1 MSSGAPRPNLANLD
15 IATLKR
21 YKKFY
26 RLNCEDD
33 KSKLVAAVSR
43 HFQTLVL
50 DEAKVLSRFA
60 DSVKR
65 RKLTYLQGTTGQPVR
80 K

>member
-1 MSSGAPRPNLANLD
+1 MVNLGNLEL
-15 IATLKR
+15 ATLKR

-26 RLNCEDD
+26 RLNCDD
-33 KSKLVAAVSR
+33 ERSKLVAAVTK
-43 HFQTLVL
+43 HFNTLML

-60 DSVKR
+60 DNVKR
-65 RKLTYLQGTTGQPVR
+65 RKLSYMER

>member
-1 MSSGAPRPNLANLD
+1 MSSAPNVANLEL
-15 IATLKR
+15 ATLKR

-26 RLNCEDD
+26 RLACDD
-33 KSKLVAAVSR
+33 ERSRLVAAVQK
-43 HFQTLVL
+43 HFNALML

-65 RKLTYLQGTTGQPVR
+65 RKMNGSSSWPVR

>member
-1 MSSGAPRPNLANLD
+1 MCLA
-15 IATLKR
+15 
-21 YKKFY
+21 
-26 RLNCEDD
+26 
-33 KSKLVAAVSR
+33 AA
-43 HFQTLVL
+43 QML

-65 RKLTYLQGTTGQPVR
+65 RKLSYLHAGTGGAGAPPAR